1 MTITTKKSKP
11 AAAREPL
18 QAVVTLKPESWLD
31 AASPATDAAPL
42 MEKLLERITKQSG
55 MEPERVQLF
64 PNIGAFSI
72 SADPKFIEQL
82 TKEPEVMHAAPNIRE
97 ESMKVDPVRK
107 RPVGYGQRP
116 RKKRSQG

>member
-1 MTITTKKSKP
+1 VTTTKKTKP
-11 AAAREPL
+11 AAASQPL

-31 AASPATDAAPL
+31 ASSPAADAAPL

-72 SADPKFIEQL
+72 SADPTFIEQL
-82 TKEPEVMHAAPNIRE
+82 TKEPEVLKAAPNVRE
-97 ESMKVDPVRK
+97 ESMKIEPVRK
-107 RPVGYGQRP
+107 RPVAYGQRT
-116 RKKRSQG
+116 RKKR